1 MSKKSKSKR
10 PNAPAITEGPATG
23 HPGKSRIYNKPFIHI
38 FLIAI
43 IGVLAYSNTFS
54 VPFMF
59 DDKAP
64 NGQIEDNLMIRDLG
78 NFSRVLKGHDFGS
91 TEGYIFVPR
100 RFMGYLSFALNYEIH
115 GLSVAGYHIV
125 NIAIHIAN
133 ALLVYFLVLLTFKT
147 PFMTENRGQ
156 ETEGGKQE
164 NLIALF
170 SSLLFVSHPIQTE
183 SVTYIVQRFAS
194 LATMFYLL
202 SLLMYVK
209 GRLLSLPRL
218 SSVCCLLSS
227 VLFALLAMLTK
238 EICFTLPLMVLLYE
252 LIFFRHTFKRSLLLS
267 LIAGVIVI
275 SSSVL
280 VLGANGKSLGDM
292 LSDLSVKTRLET
304 DISRWEY
311 LMTQTRVIT
320 TYVRLL
326 LLPTDQNLDYDY
338 PVFHSFF
345 DPQVVLS
352 FTFLSLLF
360 ATGVYSATGNRL
372 KAKGNLFLR
381 FKVHDSRLLGFGIL
395 WFFVT
400 LSVES
405 SIIPLGDVI
414 FEHRMYL
421 PSIGAFIVIAQVM
434 FIVIERG
441 TPRFFSYASACLL
454 SIVVIFSIATYKRNM
469 VWQNEM
475 TMWEDIVSKSPQ
487 KARALNNLA
496 AINIDHHRP
505 EAALD
510 YLKRALAVDPHY
522 MDAYRNLASA
532 YMNLG
537 AYNEALAAYRKI
549 LEYEPNNAGV
559 LSSAATAHIKTGN
572 YEAARDAALKALSIN
587 PDFPAAYDNLG
598 TAYRKLGKYDDA
610 LRAVNQALRIRPNFA
625 QAHNNLGLTYV
636 VVKRF
641 DEAAAAFKRSL
652 ELDPSYTAAYSNL
665 GGLYIVQKNYAAA
678 IEILKRAV
686 EVDQNDIDAH
696 VNLAVAYALKGD
708 RNSAMEQYAALNK
721 ISLPDAERL
730 LGIIGKIK

>member
-1 MSKKSKSKR
+1 MSKKSKSKK
-10 PNAPAITEGPATG
+10 PNAPATPEEPATG

-38 FLIAI
+38 FLIAV

-147 PFMTENRGQ
+147 PFMAENRGQ

-202 SLLMYVK
+202 SLVMYVK

-218 SSVCCLLSS
+218 SSACCLLSS

-238 EICFTLPLMVLLYE
+238 EISFTLPLMVLLYE

-304 DISRWEY
+304 DISRWDY
-311 LMTQTRVIT
+311 LMTQTRVMT

-345 DPQVVLS
+345 DPRVVLS

-372 KAKGNLFLR
+372 NAKGNLFLR
-381 FKVHDSRLLGFGIL
+381 FTVHDSRLLGFGIL

-421 PSIGAFIVIAQVM
+421 PSIGAFIVITQVM
-434 FIVIERG
+434 FIVIARG

-496 AINIDHHRP
+496 AINIDRHRP

-610 LRAVNQALRIRPNFA
+610 LKAVNQALRIRPNFA